1 MRPADKRS
9 FLPFA
14 SPELM
19 DNPTRA
25 LPPLS
30 RLLPIEAAARLE
42 SFSRAAEE
50 LGTTQ
55 AAVSKQIA
63 QLEGFLGT
71 ALFERRNRAVFLTD
85 EGRRLGQ
92 VVGAALSDIASEI
105 ALVRG
110 HGAPHE
116 LVLHCQLC
124 EAFYWLTPRLAGFRE
139 RHPGTE
145 VRLVSALAP
154 LTEARARFDVAIQT
168 SGRPTGTARLA
179 FTATDEIFPVCAP
192 ALVAGTSPP
201 LPAAD
206 LTAYPLLSH
215 RVVPQ
220 DWMDWPDWFDAV
232 GTSLRAPPRLVPLD
246 SFPLVIQAAVSGH
259 GVALG
264 WRRTVETML
273 DEGRLIRPCED
284 AVQRPTEISVYRGT
298 GRVLH
303 TLTDALLDW
312 LRGELDA

>member
-1 MRPADKRS
+1 
-9 FLPFA
+9 
-14 SPELM
+14 M

-30 RLLPIEAAARLE
+30 RLLPFEAAARLE

-50 LGTTQ
+50 LGMTQ
-55 AAVSKQIA
+55 AAVSKQIR

-92 VVGAALSDIASEI
+92 AVGAALSEIASEI

-110 HGAPHE
+110 HGTPCE

-139 RHPGTE
+139 RHPGAE

-154 LTEARARFDVAIQT
+154 LTEAKTRFDVAIQT
-168 SGRPTGTARLA
+168 SGRPAGTARLA
-179 FTATDEIFPVCAP
+179 FTAADEIFPVCAP
-192 ALVAGTSPP
+192 TLVEAGSAP
-201 LPAAD
+201 LAAAD
-206 LTAYPLLSH
+206 LAAHRLLSH

-232 GTSLRAPPRLVPLD
+232 GVSRQAHHRIVPFD
-246 SFPLVIQAAVSGH
+246 SFPLVIQAAVSGQ

-264 WRRTVETML
+264 WRRTVGAML
-273 DEGRLIRPCED
+273 DEGRLIRPCEE
-284 AVQRPTEISVYRGT
+284 AVERPTEISVYRGT

-303 TLTDALLDW
+303 PLADALLDW
-312 LRGELDA
+312 LRDELDA